1 LHKEHDGFVWAIKR
15 RELRSFCGI
24 YKVFSIPLRPGKKR
38 RGGTIGPQQ
47 AQRSDRKKGKQDKI
61 E

>member
-1 LHKEHDGFVWAIKR
+1 VWAIKR

-38 RGGTIGPQQ
+38 RGALLVLSKHKEVIERGRGN
-47 AQRSDRKKGKQDKI
+47 KI
-61 E
+61 K